1 MDNKRECAYK
11 SGSGCLMKN
20 KTFPLHDCDGV
31 NNCRYEKM
39 GKAPRPQDSSGS
51 AEFALSGHEGCKLV
65 AVLDGC
71 GESAAWTLE
80 VENQDGEIVAM
91 IEWPEVFGDW
101 QTEGELIK
109 KGFEC
114 RVA

>member
-1 MDNKRECAYK
+1 MNINDHEDRSQLPDECEGATEA
-11 SGSGCLMKN
+11 GSECMNL
-20 KTFPLHDCDGV
+20 LC
-31 NNCRYEKM
+31 
-39 GKAPRPQDSSGS
+39 
-51 AEFALSGHEGCKLV
+51 HEGCKLV
-65 AVLDGC
+65 AVLDGG
-71 GESAAWTLE
+71 GESATWSLE
-80 VENQDGEIVAM
+80 VENEDGEIVAM